1 MVATRTILIGSLLLL
16 AGCASLRP
24 PPQVAPDPAVAER
37 VSQLSDGGACSSA
50 IAGTLAAYH
59 ITAGQI
65 ASVYERILVADHEPY
80 EQNQAWVGLT
90 GQPGHVVVQFT
101 PLTCW
106 INTVY
111 ARDGATL
118 PTAG

>member
-1 MVATRTILIGSLLLL
+1 MVPTRTTLIGSLLLL
-16 AGCASLRP
+16 AGCASLTP
-24 PPQVAPDPAVAER
+24 PAQVAPDPAVAER
-37 VSQLSDGGACSSA
+37 VSQLSDGGACSAA
-50 IAGTLAAYH
+50 IAGTLTAHH

-65 ASVYERILVADHEPY
+65 ASVYERILVSNHQPY

-106 INTVY
+106 INTIY